1 MRRAAVSIANFHRV
15 EGSPNPPN
23 WRGDATTEQTVP
35 QRLHVL
41 IAPMQ
46 DQPSVDPGGPDE
58 WLATIGDISVS
69 EYWISTPAGQF
80 PIPGTVWTVTDMSVT
95 EEHFP
100 TTAIVLAIVFSL
112 VCLLGL
118 LFLVMMKEVRQ
129 VGFVQ
134 VMVQGDGF
142 CYSTSVPVTHP
153 QDVLAIYD
161 EVEYARELAA
171 QLT

>member
-1 MRRAAVSIANFHRV
+1 
-15 EGSPNPPN
+15 
-23 WRGDATTEQTVP
+23 
-35 QRLHVL
+35 
-41 IAPMQ
+41 MQ
-46 DQPSVDPGGPDE
+46 DEPSVNPGGPDE

-80 PIPGTVWTVTDMSVT
+80 PVRGSAWTVTDMSTT

-100 TTAIVLAIVFSL
+100 IAAIVLAILFTL

-118 LFLVMMKEVRQ
+118 LILFLMKEVRQ

-134 VMVQGDGF
+134 VAVQGDAF
-142 CYSTSVPVTHP
+142 FYTTRIPVTHP
-153 QDVLAIYD
+153 QDVLAIND